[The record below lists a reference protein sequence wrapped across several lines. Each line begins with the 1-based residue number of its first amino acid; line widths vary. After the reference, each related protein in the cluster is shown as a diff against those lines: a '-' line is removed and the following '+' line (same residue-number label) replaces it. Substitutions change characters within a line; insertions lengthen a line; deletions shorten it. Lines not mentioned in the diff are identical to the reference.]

1 MVSDGSTT
9 GQGDTH
15 PSPLIAA
22 RYDRDR
28 SFLIAEI
35 AGDSLYFQTISRKGA
50 VVDKG
55 VIARRE
61 RR

>member
-1 MVSDGSTT
+1 MLGCEALSRRCHLT
-9 GQGDTH
+9 QQ
-15 PSPLIAA
+15 
-22 RYDRDR
+22 RDR

-35 AGDSLYFQTISRKGA
+35 AGDSLYFQAVSRKGA

-61 RR
+61 AR